1 MVASHD
7 AEATTSQVSA
17 SGRGSERGHGAGTE
31 GARRGRSAGARPPR
45 VVPVD
50 RLVRWVRG
58 LLVGSTALSLAVGAH
73 VLAGDGVPT
82 AGIAL
87 AALVATVLPP
97 AVWLARRPL
106 SLPRVLPVAAALQVA
121 LHVELSVLAH
131 GAHAGHAA
139 TGAAG
144 AGLHAGHAAH
154 LDPAALQEL
163 LQQQTALAGGG
174 AHALLPSAPMLAA
187 HAAAVL
193 LTCVLLAT
201 GDRTATWLLT
211 WLTAVALLVR
221 AAAQP
226 APRARRRGVVVDPLQ
241 PRRTLDRLGAGG
253 LRFRGPPRGIPA
265 ARAAQTALAGLPAA
279 C

>member
-1 MVASHD
+1 
-7 AEATTSQVSA
+7 
-17 SGRGSERGHGAGTE
+17 
-31 GARRGRSAGARPPR
+31 
-45 VVPVD
+45 VD
-50 RLVRWVRG
+50 GLVRWVRG

-131 GAHAGHAA
+131 GAHAGAAA
-139 TGAAG
+139 TGGALPAAG
-144 AGLHAGHAAH
+144 AATAGAAAAGATTAVASPHAGHAGH
-154 LDPAALQEL
+154 LDAAALHEV
-163 LQQQTALAGGG
+163 LQHQAALGG
-174 AHALLPSAPMLAA
+174 AASHGLLPSAPMLAA

-193 LTCVLLAT
+193 LTCLLLAT

-221 AAAQP
+221 AAALP
-226 APRARRRGVVVDPLQ
+226 VPRARRRGVVVDPLQ
-241 PRRTLDRLGAGG
+241 PRRALDRLGAGG
-253 LRFRGPPRGIPA
+253 LRFRGPPLLLPA
-265 ARAAQTALAGLPAA
+265 ARAARPARADLAAA